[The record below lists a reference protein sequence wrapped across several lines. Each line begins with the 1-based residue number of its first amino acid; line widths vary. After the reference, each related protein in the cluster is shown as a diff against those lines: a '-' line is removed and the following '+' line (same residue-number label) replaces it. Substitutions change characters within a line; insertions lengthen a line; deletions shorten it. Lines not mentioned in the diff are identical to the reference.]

1 MAQLRFTTARDLFE
15 AFETARED
23 IRVEPADVPSLEF
36 LNSLVAAG
44 DLQNAV
50 SFCAYL
56 LPRREAVWW
65 ACQSVRSTS
74 RRINETEEAYLQA
87 AEAWVHEPGE
97 DRRLTALDLGMES
110 DKTTPGAWTALAAAW
125 SGGAM
130 VRNEHNAA
138 PAPPHATAK
147 AVIAA
152 ILICTAAMQ
161 REVRDRHL
169 SNCVRSA
176 IRLAQGSAPGE
187 TSR

>member
-23 IRVEPADVPSLEF
+23 IRVEPADVPSLQF

-50 SFCAYL
+50 GFCAYL

-65 ACQSVRSTS
+65 VCQSVRFIG
-74 RRINETEEAYLQA
+74 RRISETDEAHLQA
-87 AEAWVHEPGE
+87 AEAWVNEPE
-97 DRRLTALDLGMES
+97 EERRLTALDRGTEG
-110 DKTTPGAWTALAAAW
+110 DKTSPATWAALAAGW

-138 PAPPHATAK
+138 PSPPHATPK

-152 ILICTAAMQ
+152 ILLSTASMQ

-169 SNCVRSA
+169 ANCVQSA
-176 IRLAQGSAPGE
+176 IRLASANAP
-187 TSR
+187 

>member
-1 MAQLRFTTARDLFE
+1 MAHLRFTTARDLFE

-23 IRVEPADVPSLEF
+23 IRVEPTDAPSLTF
-36 LNSLVAAG
+36 VNSLVAAG

-65 ACQSVRSTS
+65 ACQSVRAVG
-74 RRINETEEAYLQA
+74 RRTGDNEEANLRA
-87 AEAWVHEPGE
+87 AEAWVAEPEE
-97 DRRLTALDLGMES
+97 DRRWAALDLGMAG
-110 DKTTPGAWTALAAAW
+110 DKTSPTTWAALAAGW

-138 PAPPHATAK
+138 PAPAHATPK

-152 ILICTAAMQ
+152 ILICTAPLQ

-169 SNCVRSA
+169 LNCVQSA
-176 IRLAQGSAPGE
+176 VRLATGDAP
-187 TSR
+187 

>member
-36 LNSLVAAG
+36 LNSLVKAG

-65 ACQSVRSTS
+65 ACQSVRSIV
-74 RRINETEEAYLQA
+74 RRFGETDEAYLQA
-87 AEAWVHEPGE
+87 AEAWVNEPE
-97 DRRLTALDLGMES
+97 EERRLTALDFGMEG
-110 DKTTPGAWTALAAAW
+110 DKTMPAAWTALAAGW

-138 PAPPHATAK
+138 PAPPHATPK

-152 ILICTAAMQ
+152 ILICTASMQ
-161 REVRDRHL
+161 GEVRDRHL
-169 SNCVRSA
+169 ANCVQSA
-176 IRLAQGSAPGE
+176 IRLATANAQ
-187 TSR
+187 